1 MLGYAAEEADRLSH
15 RHIGTEH
22 LLLGLLREEM
32 SFAARILNEH
42 GVRLSAIREELART
56 LEGEPSIEPKEFVL
70 LSEFS
75 QYLTRMAREERL
87 LPLVGRAMEFEQML
101 HILGRS
107 NKNNVV
113 LVGEPGVGKRALL
126 EELVRRVADNSA
138 PAFLHGKLFVA
149 IDLSMVVSGA
159 QHSGRSQQFL
169 SAVTVEMTKPDTNTL
184 FFFNDLHHLLAAGQ
198 ERGAHEVTLLLKPAL
213 ITGKVRCITSAT
225 PEEYRVAEKSA
236 PWLTECFLSLPVR
249 PATEDEAVG
258 VLQVVKGRFENFHS
272 VQYTDEALAAA
283 VFLTMN
289 LKRRG
294 FMPTKSGTN
303 AKP

>member
-1 MLGYAAEEADRLSH
+1 MFEKYTEKARRVIFFARYEASQFGSPYIETEHLLLGVLREDRTLSHRFLRGPEPVEDIRKQIEANTVVREKVSTSVDLPLSNENRRVLGYAAEEAERLSH

-42 GVRLSAIREELART
+42 GVRLSAVREELART

-126 EELVRRVADNSA
+126 EELVRRVADDSA

-149 IDLSMVVSGA
+149 IDL
-159 QHSGRSQQFL
+159 Q
-169 SAVTVEMTKPDTNTL
+169 
-184 FFFNDLHHLLAAGQ
+184 
-198 ERGAHEVTLLLKPAL
+198 
-213 ITGKVRCITSAT
+213 
-225 PEEYRVAEKSA
+225 
-236 PWLTECFLSLPVR
+236 
-249 PATEDEAVG
+249 
-258 VLQVVKGRFENFHS
+258 
-272 VQYTDEALAAA
+272 
-283 VFLTMN
+283 
-289 LKRRG
+289 
-294 FMPTKSGTN
+294 
-303 AKP
+303 